1 MSLSEAKW
9 GMARAVQVCYK
20 VFLLLLADPVFF
32 MLHANVDR
40 LWDDWQTLPGNARKY
55 GGSVNDALSV
65 SISTVAHY
73 GTQEAQ
79 DMFSIRDWCYSYTH
93 SVATDHGSLA
103 EIDEDKKTTASDTT
117 STQEPKPD
125 RKQPNPTDT
134 PAAIKIDSPAAITV
148 DTTATN
154 TINNTEATPVFIPEA
169 KPVAALA
176 PKTSNTTEAKPVQ
189 DADQENGAI
198 RVGYIAVVV
207 LSFIIML

>member
-1 MSLSEAKW
+1 
-9 GMARAVQVCYK
+9 MARAVQVCYK

-73 GTQEAQ
+73 GTQEVQ

-93 SVATDHGSLA
+93 SVAPDHGS
-103 EIDEDKKTTASDTT
+103 DEDRKTNEVEPSGPDTT
-117 STQEPKPD
+117 STQEPKH

-176 PKTSNTTEAKPVQ
+176 PKTSNTTEAKPVENV
-189 DADQENGAI
+189 DQENGAI
-198 RVGYIAVVV
+198 RVGCITVLV